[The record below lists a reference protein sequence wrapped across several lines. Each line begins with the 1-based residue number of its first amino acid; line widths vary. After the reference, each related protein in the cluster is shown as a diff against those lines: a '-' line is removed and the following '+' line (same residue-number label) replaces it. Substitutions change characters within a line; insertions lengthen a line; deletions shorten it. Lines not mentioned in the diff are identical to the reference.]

1 MSGKETF
8 RAAFDGPPAR
18 VVYSSTDPST
28 LVSPYVSYGLPYQDA
43 CSKHV
48 KETFGCSR
56 VYIICSGTLSRE
68 TNQLEILVSQLEED
82 GLQVVGIK
90 KGIRPHT
97 PWSQI
102 MEITNEVRVAKADCL
117 VTLGAGS
124 ITDGAKIVVL
134 VSLCTTYRS
143 QVFLTW
149 E

>member
-1 MSGKETF
+1 MSDQETY
-8 RAAFDGPPAR
+8 RAAFDEPPAA
-18 VVYSSTDPST
+18 VVYSNVDPST
-28 LVSPYVSYGLPYQDA
+28 LMSPSISYGLGYAEA

-48 KETFGCSR
+48 RNTFGSSR

-68 TNQLEILVSQLEED
+68 TDRLERLVERLEKD
-82 GLQVVGIK
+82 GVKVVGTY

-102 MEITNEVRVAKADCL
+102 MEITNEARNAKADCI

-134 VSLCTTYRS
+134 VSCWAYLFPLSRS
-143 QVFLTW
+143 DSM
-149 E
+149 